1 MFSFL
6 LSASGPFWPHPN
18 ESVSKAGRTFLVLCM
33 GPLWY
38 TKDYGFLPG
47 PSLGSKAGEDSLS
60 VWGQLQKCEIHSYS
74 YVKSRSEQRC
84 GLHSLGR
91 YHSILIGDP
100 CLPCLSGSL
109 MKCVWKKTD
118 IPRDGKYEIIMHSL
132 APSRNWRLRF
142 LSSGFIREGLIL
154 CPLVILFQ
162 WPWLSSVN
170 LNENIQAWYAQS
182 QPWLTHCFHF
192 YLEALF
198 YVYQALTVSA
208 HWCWFTDA
216 SFIHSLDI
224 IYCAL
229 NMVIG

>member
-1 MFSFL
+1 MSQFL
-6 LSASGPFWPHPN
+6 RQVEPFLCFAWGLFDIPKIMDSCLDHPW
-18 ESVSKAGRTFLVLCM
+18 AARLGRTALV
-33 GPLWY
+33 
-38 TKDYGFLPG
+38 
-47 PSLGSKAGEDSLS
+47 SEDSYRN
-60 VWGQLQKCEIHSYS
+60 VKFHSYS

-84 GLHSLGR
+84 GFHSLGR
-91 YHSILIGDP
+91 YHSTLIGDP

-109 MKCVWKKTD
+109 MKYVWKKTD

-216 SFIHSLDI
+216 SFIHSFDI
-224 IYCAL
+224 IYWAL